1 MRRIKKWLALMLA
14 VCIAVPTTAGTMY
27 PGMRTVQAAEAETLV
42 TDEVPGTGE
51 TPKTDEV
58 PGTGETPKTDEVPGT
73 DETSKTEEATGTDET
88 PKTDEVPETDET
100 LKMDEVPGTDETP
113 KTDEVPAA
121 DEEAVPEKRE
131 VVENLLK
138 AGSVSVTDE
147 NVTENQPFAPGAA
160 GSRLFRIPA
169 LITLQNGDLLAA
181 ADARWTT
188 NLDWG
193 GLDTIAS
200 VSSDG
205 GKTWQYSFPIFF
217 PDSNTV
223 WPGSQVA
230 TTAIDPIIVQGADG
244 TIYCMADM
252 NPSGITTGDIMPG
265 YGTGFVEIEG
275 KWRLPLTATYTKPT
289 ASDTNSYGDP
299 ANYEYYVGD
308 FDENGFAPVLNKS
321 DNTPT
326 QWGVDEWYNIYTV
339 NEAGEY
345 EATLTQTMVNSDT
358 VIQQNA
364 FYKDSVLH
372 VYNTGYIWMVT
383 SKDNGRTWGDPQI
396 LNTQIK
402 RDSDRAILI
411 SPGQGLQAS
420 CGDIIIPV
428 YDHGDGQENTSIIW
442 SSDKG
447 ATWHRSNDVG
457 GMWSSESEVV
467 ELSENVLRVFY
478 RNGNNYVCYAD
489 ITKENDTWTIGNGV
503 RTSVSAWSSCNV
515 TAIRYSE
522 EIDGKIAV
530 MVGCPGGG
538 GRVQGRIFT
547 FLINKNDFSDMTLY
561 NTFAVNEGAYAYS
574 CMTETKDGDIALLWE
589 HQGAAIRF
597 DVFSRDEILG
607 YEKNITVDMG
617 AKYIEETAADTA
629 KEITTAPDSAIATA
643 KSELV
648 VEESKVVL
656 HDHQSNTA
664 SSLSSF
670 AENAGTATVNE
681 AEFTFTKNGENWR
694 IYNETEEVYLTNAS
708 VATTFFSE
716 AAGDMKVEAIDG
728 EFRICKSSG
737 DRYIIFFNTNM
748 DFNSNRAYNASFT
761 AGSYEL
767 VLLEKQDKVSADD
780 VVPGYKRVSEI
791 TSGNKYLISYLWG
804 TDTETTEDDAV
815 IVLYPTNGTA
825 AQTKLVGDMVDVKKN
840 VVTIEGITPG
850 ETTAVIG
857 DVLYNITVTDPRL
870 SPAYDGKDIPASE
883 LTATAGDEHAT
894 TGSEGPASNVLDN
907 NTSTIW
913 HTNYTSQGSDK
924 YWIQFA
930 VPEGHRVDGLRY
942 LPRQNGSN
950 GTITKYEI
958 KVSNDGSEWE
968 TVATGTWEDNVSW
981 KRVSFDAQE
990 TKYVRLVAIETAGT
1004 TANEWV
1010 SAAEIRL
1017 TETQEEPPVPVN
1029 KDALDAAI
1037 TVAESKK
1044 AEDYTAE
1051 SYAELAKALE
1061 AAKAVKNNADA
1072 TQAEVDEAV
1081 KTLNDAVTALKPKE
1095 ETVTVDKAALEK
1107 AIAAAEAK
1115 NAKDYTTE
1123 SYAALTKALDKA
1135 KTVKNNAAATQTEV
1149 DEAVRALN
1157 DAVKALKPNKETTDK
1172 PSKPSKPET
1181 VKPNQS
1187 GNNSQTGSSQQKGQ
1201 TTQSAPKTG
1210 DFADTAVW
1218 FAAILFAAAVVWEI
1232 EKKKRNKI

>member
-1 MRRIKKWLALMLA
+1 MRKIKKWLALMLA

-27 PGMRTVQAAEAETLV
+27 PGMQTVQAAEAS
-42 TDEVPGTGE
+42 EV
-51 TPKTDEV
+51 
-58 PGTGETPKTDEVPGT
+58 
-73 DETSKTEEATGTDET
+73 SEEAD
-88 PKTDEVPETDET
+88 KSEVPEITAMTAET
-100 LKMDEVPGTDETP
+100 E
-113 KTDEVPAA
+113 AA
-121 DEEAVPEKRE
+121 DDSETVEEAVPEKRE

-147 NVTENQPFAPGAA
+147 NVTEDQPFAA
-160 GSRLFRIPA
+160 GTARSRLYRIPA
-169 LITLQNGDLLAA
+169 LIKLQNGELLAA
-181 ADARWTT
+181 ADARWTGGA
-188 NLDWG
+188 DWG

-205 GKTWQYSFPIFF
+205 GKTWHYSFPIFF
-217 PDSNTV
+217 PDSNDIY
-223 WPGSQVA
+223 PGNRVA
-230 TTAIDPIIVQGADG
+230 TTAIDPILVQGTNG
-244 TIYCMADM
+244 TIYCIADM

-265 YGTGFVEIEG
+265 YGTGFVQIDG
-275 KWRLPLTATYTKPT
+275 TWRLALTGTYTQPT
-289 ASDTNSYGDP
+289 ASNTSSYGDP

-308 FDENGFAPVLNKS
+308 FEDGFAPVLNKS

-339 NEAGEY
+339 NEETNEY

-383 SKDNGRTWGDPQI
+383 SKDNGRTWGNPQI

-402 RDSDRAILI
+402 RESDRAILI
-411 SPGQGLQAS
+411 SPGQGLQTS
-420 CGDIIIPV
+420 CGDIIVPV
-428 YDHGDGQENTSIIW
+428 YDHGDGEENTSIIW
-442 SSDKG
+442 SSDNG

-467 ELSENVLRVFY
+467 ELNNNVLRVFY
-478 RNGNNYVCYAD
+478 RNGNNRVCYAD
-489 ITKENDTWTIGNGV
+489 ITKENGEWTIGNGV
-503 RTSVSAWSSCNV
+503 KTDVYSWSGCNV

-522 EIDGKIAV
+522 EVDGKIAV
-530 MVGCPGGG
+530 MVGCPAGSS
-538 GRVQGRIFT
+538 RSEGRIFT
-547 FLINKNDFSDMTLY
+547 FLVDEDNSMELMNA
-561 NTFAVNEGAYAYS
+561 FAVNDGFYAYS

-589 HQGAAIRF
+589 NQGTAIRF
-597 DVFSRDEILG
+597 DVFSRDVVLG

-617 AKYIEETAADTA
+617 AKYIEETAGDTV
-629 KEITTAPDSAIATA
+629 KEITEAPDSAIATA

-648 VEESKVVL
+648 TEEAKIVL
-656 HDHQSNTA
+656 HDHKSNTA
-664 SSLSSF
+664 SSLASF
-670 AENAGTATVNE
+670 ETNAGTATVNE
-681 AEFTFTKNGENWR
+681 AEFTFTQNGENWH
-694 IYNETEEVYLTNAS
+694 IYNETKGVYLTNDS
-708 VATTFFSE
+708 VATSFFSST
-716 AAGDMKVEAIDG
+716 AGDMKVEAVDG

-737 DRYIIFFNTNM
+737 QRYIIFFNTNM
-748 DFNSNRAYNASFT
+748 DFNSNRDYSASFA

-767 VLLEKQDKVSADD
+767 VLLEKQDTVSEND

-804 TDTETTEDDAV
+804 TDTETEEDDAV

-825 AQTKLVGDMVDVKKN
+825 AQTKLVGDTVDVKKN

-850 ETTAVIG
+850 ETTAVIDG
-857 DVLYNITVTDPRL
+857 VRYNITVTDPRL
-870 SPAYDGKDIPASE
+870 SPAYDGKDIPVSE

-907 NTSTIW
+907 NTTTIW
-913 HTNYTSQGSDK
+913 HTNYTSQGRDK

-930 VPEGHRVDGLRY
+930 VPEGHKADGLRY

-958 KVSNDGSEWE
+958 KVSDNGSDWE
-968 TVATGTWEDNVSW
+968 TVATGTWEDNTSW

-1017 TETQEEPPVPVN
+1017 TEAQEEPPVPVD
-1029 KDALDAAI
+1029 KGALDEAIAA
-1037 TVAESKK
+1037 AEAKK

-1051 SYAELAKALE
+1051 SYAALTKALE

-1081 KTLNDAVTALKPKE
+1081 KMLNAAVTALVPKE
-1095 ETVTVDKAALEK
+1095 ETVTADKTALEK

-1135 KTVKNNAAATQTEV
+1135 KTVKNNAAATQEEV
-1149 DEAVRALN
+1149 DEAVKALN

-1187 GNNSQTGSSQQKGQ
+1187 GNSSQTGSSQQKGQ
-1201 TTQSAPKTG
+1201 TTQTTQTAQSAPKTG

-1232 EKKKRNKI
+1232 EKKKRNTI